1 MIVSVIIIYLFT
13 YLQILF
19 VLVMITNCL
28 MKLPPDPMTGN
39 AQLMFPM
46 DPANQNNFL
55 SLLLHAHLI
64 TY

>member
-1 MIVSVIIIYLFT
+1 
-13 YLQILF
+13 
-19 VLVMITNCL
+19 